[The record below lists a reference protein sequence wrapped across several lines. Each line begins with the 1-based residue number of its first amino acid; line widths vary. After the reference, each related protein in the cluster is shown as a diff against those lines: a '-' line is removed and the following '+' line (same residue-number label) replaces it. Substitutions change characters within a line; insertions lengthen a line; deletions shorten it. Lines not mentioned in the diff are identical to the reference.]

1 MRKTLNHGIF
11 QMTDTERLAQAIET
25 LNQHKLMQIYANPWR
40 MMWVN
45 FLRGLA
51 FGLGSVLGAT
61 ILVYV
66 TVKILAQIEFI
77 PILGDWDAQ
86 IIGEIESN
94 R

>member
-1 MRKTLNHGIF
+1 
-11 QMTDTERLAQAIET
+11 MTDTERLAQAIET
-25 LNQHKLMQIYANPWR
+25 LNQHKLMQIYANRWR

-66 TVKILAQIEFI
+66 TVQILAQIEFI
-77 PILGDWDAQ
+77 PILGDWAAQ

>member
-1 MRKTLNHGIF
+1 
-11 QMTDTERLAQAIET
+11 MTDTERLAQAIET

-61 ILVYV
+61 ILLYV
-66 TVKILAQIEFI
+66 TVQILAQIEFI
-77 PILGDWDAQ
+77 PILGDWAAQ